1 MAATTHNITEKRD
14 SKGSFFQCARCG
26 KDSGASTKGQA
37 DKFMGVC
44 QSDEAILE
52 TPADARYH
60 EEKKAA
66 KAEAINDMK
75 ATPRQIG
82 YLEALL
88 EKNPMTARELGI
100 HGIPSNLSKS
110 AASDL
115 IEMLKN

>member
-1 MAATTHNITEKRD
+1 MAATTHSIIEKRD
-14 SKGSFFQCARCG
+14 SKGSFFQCTRCG
-26 KDSGASTKGQA
+26 KDSGANNKGQA
-37 DKFMGVC
+37 DIFMGACV
-44 QSDEAILE
+44 SAEAILE

-66 KAEAINDMK
+66 KAEAINNLK
-75 ATPRQIG
+75 ATARQIG

-100 HGIPSNLSKS
+100 HGIPSNLSKT

-115 IEMLKN
+115 IKLLKN